1 MTALDLRGLR
11 RATLDEI
18 IFEHRNQAYG
28 AFELRRT
35 YEQRLKRS
43 VAGMLLLCA
52 LIPLYPVVS
61 GWLTGTEAPAP
72 AGPVLTPNED
82 YVLTE
87 MPPIEVPVTVTPAPP
102 ITHVNTKQFTPPRVI
117 RDAAPE
123 PVAALTTMAQANEA
137 TNLGPTTVTDGA
149 ETPATLSV
157 VEAPAAAPAEP
168 SDVPLAWSEQMPE
181 FPGGLEALRLFVAH
195 HTKFPPLAIRNSVE
209 GKVYV
214 KFIVDE
220 TGAVQHPEVVRGI
233 GAGCDEAALAVVR
246 ALPRFTP
253 GRQNGRAVKVY
264 FSLPVSFVVR

>member
-35 YEQRLKRS
+35 YEQRLKRA

-61 GWLTGTEAPAP
+61 GWLTGTETPAP
-72 AGPVLTPNED
+72 ERPVLTPVEE
-82 YVLTE
+82 YVFTE
-87 MPPIEVPVTVTPAPP
+87 MPPLDVPVTLPAPP
-102 ITHVNTKQFTPPRVI
+102 IDYVNTTQLARPRVI
-117 RDAAPE
+117 RDATPE
-123 PVAALTTMAQANEA
+123 PVAVPTTMAQANQA

-149 ETPATLSV
+149 DTPATISMIEV
-157 VEAPAAAPAEP
+157 PAVAPAEP
-168 SDVPLAWSEQMPE
+168 ADAPLAWSEQMPE
-181 FPGGLEALRLFVAH
+181 FPGGLEALRQFVGQ
-195 HTKFPPLAIRNSVE
+195 HTKFPALALRNGVE
-209 GKVYV
+209 GKVYI

-220 TGAVQHPEVVRGI
+220 TGAVQRPEVVRGI

-264 FSLPVSFVVR
+264 FSLPVSFVVK